1 MSGGNFRGG
10 AGIKGGVGYIALSG
24 FEGAS
29 WVYGKAEGGK
39 FGRVERRNVHRG
51 CTGNAEEQLPV
62 ASRQL
67 SVVSCQLW
75 SGGPLASLRGTAE
88 AAVLT

>member
-10 AGIKGGVGYIALSG
+10 AGIKGVVGYIALSG
-24 FEGAS
+24 LEGAS
-29 WVYGKAEGGK
+29 WVYGKAEGEK

-62 ASRQL
+62 ASP
-67 SVVSCQLW
+67 VVSCQLW
-75 SGGPLASLRGTAE
+75 SGGPLASLRGTAK